1 LIGTRVFRDG
11 GFLYGASS
19 TVRKMEAATRCLLI
33 GTVGYH
39 GVADAVKAWENEKI
53 YYRGQVLNSSNW
65 HACGHYTQVVWRNTK
80 EIGCGKAEC
89 GDRAIVVC
97 NYDPPGNVM
106 GQTPF

>member
-1 LIGTRVFRDG
+1 
-11 GFLYGASS
+11 
-19 TVRKMEAATRCLLI
+19 MEAATRCLLI